1 MSVAR
6 ALYLKN
12 GACVCVCV
20 CVCVYVC
27 VCVRPCFGS
36 SIWGHMGKLSARSIY
51 CVSRRVGPKED
62 GGLKRGKE
70 EGNGSGEKETGKSLE
85 RRKRARGCAGGK
97 ERGAGLEFWME
108 RENEGWSV

>member
-1 MSVAR
+1 MF
-6 ALYLKN
+6 
-12 GACVCVCV
+12 VCVCV
-20 CVCVYVC
+20 LALGARYGV
-27 VCVRPCFGS
+27 
-36 SIWGHMGKLSARSIY
+36 IWVNCRARSIY
-51 CVSRRVGPKED
+51 CASRRVGPKED